1 MNAIM
6 IIGTLLCCA
15 AVLVTFGGI
24 IADSNTICGIAAGT
38 LVIGFI
44 MVLGGGIAMEKE
56 PKPQLYPSTA
66 IVVSVDRE
74 NDVVTCVDGN
84 GEKWEFTEADDW
96 LVGDLVSMLMNDKGT
111 PSIYDDEIVSV
122 RYSRLAIIED

>member
-15 AVLVTFGGI
+15 ATLVIFGGI
-24 IADSNTICGIAAGT
+24 IADSEATCGIATIVLA
-38 LVIGFI
+38 IGFA
-44 MVLGGGIAMEKE
+44 MVLCGGFIMEKE

-74 NDVVTCVDGN
+74 NNVVTCVDGN
-84 GEKWEFTEADDW
+84 GEKWEFTDADDW